1 VPIFSHPPTTPHPV
15 VVEGNTYFKSDWMD
29 TGRDPGLSPTVYLV
43 EQGPHISLR
52 THFHRNNQ
60 FQLFVRGDGVIGK
73 HALRALTVHY
83 AGAYSGY
90 GPVVAGPQGLAYFTL
105 RSVFETGSLTMVQH
119 ADQMKRGPKRQLHSE
134 PVPVESETELAAR
147 TEPAVQDLIP
157 FEADGVGARLY
168 TLPTGTI
175 QTGVDPTGSE
185 GHFFVVI
192 AGSMYVQERAVKD
205 WGSVFV
211 QAMEK
216 PLIFVAGDGGVQ
228 VVCLQLPLKADQ
240 YR

>member
-1 VPIFSHPPTTPHPV
+1 MPVFSHPPSAPHPV

-29 TGRDPGLSPTVYLV
+29 TGNDPALSPTVYLV

-73 HALRALTVHY
+73 HALSALTVHY

-90 GPVVAGPQGLAYFTL
+90 GPLVAGPGGLAYFTL

-134 PVPVESETELAAR
+134 PVPVAGEPELAAR
-147 TEPAVQDLIP
+147 TEAVVQDLMP
-157 FEADGVGARLY
+157 FESDGLGARLY
-168 TLPTGTI
+168 TLPPGAI
-175 QTGVDPTGSE
+175 QTGVDP
-185 GHFFVVI
+185 
-192 AGSMYVQERAVKD
+192 AGSGGQFYVVLAGSLQVQERAIED

-211 QAMEK
+211 QATEK
-216 PLIFVAGDGGVQ
+216 PLLFTAGDRGVQ
-228 VVCLQLPLKADQ
+228 VVCLQLPLKAEQ